1 MRPLLLLLVL
11 GCLIAPVRAAIE
23 AYEFDTPEME
33 ADYNQLVDE
42 LRCLVCQNQNLAG
55 SDADL
60 AQDLRR
66 ETYEMLQQGK
76 SRQQVVDFMVAR
88 YGDFVLYR
96 PQFKSSTY
104 LLWLG
109 PFALLVLVLV
119 IVTRRLRTAAKPV
132 EIDAAVLADAKKLL
146 EDDAAQGQ
154 AAAPE
159 DKDLGTA
166 RKEESDK

>member
-1 MRPLLLLLVL
+1 LIL
-11 GCLIAPVRAAIE
+11 GGLWLAPAQAAIE

-33 ADYNQLVDE
+33 ADYNNLVDE
-42 LRCLVCQNQNLAG
+42 LRCLVCQNQNLAE

-76 SRQQVVDFMVAR
+76 TPQQVVEFMVAR

-109 PFALLVLVLV
+109 PFLLLVVVLV
-119 IVTRRLRTAAKPV
+119 IVLRRLRAASKPV
-132 EIDAAVLADAKKLL
+132 EVDAAALADAKQLL
-146 EDDAAQGQ
+146 EKDAA
-154 AAAPE
+154 E
-159 DKDLGTA
+159 K
-166 RKEESDK
+166 

>member
-1 MRPLLLLLVL
+1 MKPLLMLLLIGFL
-11 GCLIAPVRAAIE
+11 MTPARAAIE
-23 AYEFDTPEME
+23 TYEFDSPEME

-76 SRQQVVDFMVAR
+76 SQQEVIEFMVAR

-109 PFALLVLVLV
+109 PFLLLIVVLV
-119 IVTRRLRTAAKPV
+119 IVVRRLRAAAKPV
-132 EIDAAVLADAKKLL
+132 EVDADALADARNLL
-146 EDDAAQGQ
+146 EQDE
-154 AAAPE
+154 PV
-159 DKDLGTA
+159 K
-166 RKEESDK
+166 KEESDK

>member
-1 MRPLLLLLVL
+1 MKRLLLLIMVGLWVVPL
-11 GCLIAPVRAAIE
+11 HAAIE
-23 AYEFDTPEME
+23 TYQFDSAEME
-33 ADYNQLVDE
+33 ADYKQLIEE

-60 AQDLRR
+60 ARDLRR

-76 SRQQVVDFMVAR
+76 SPQEVVDFMVAR

-109 PFALLVLVLV
+109 PFFLLLLVLYLV
-119 IVTRRLRTAAKPV
+119 VRRLRAADKPV
-132 EIDAAVLADAKKLL
+132 EVDAGAMAQAKQLL
-146 EDDAAQGQ
+146 EDNE
-154 AAAPE
+154 P
-159 DKDLGTA
+159 
-166 RKEESDK
+166 RK

>member
-1 MRPLLLLLVL
+1 MQ
-11 GCLIAPVRAAIE
+11 AAIE
-23 AYEFDTPEME
+23 TYQFDSAEME
-33 ADYNQLVDE
+33 ADYKQLVEE

-60 AQDLRR
+60 ARDLRR

-76 SRQQVVDFMVAR
+76 SQQEVVDFMVAR

-109 PFALLVLVLV
+109 PFLLLLLVLYLV
-119 IVTRRLRTAAKPV
+119 VRRLRAAAKPV
-132 EIDAAVLADAKKLL
+132 EVDAGAMAQAKQLL
-146 EDDAAQGQ
+146 ENNE
-154 AAAPE
+154 P
-159 DKDLGTA
+159 
-166 RKEESDK
+166 RK

>member
-1 MRPLLLLLVL
+1 LKTLIFLLVGGL
-11 GCLIAPVRAAIE
+11 WLAPAQAAIE
-23 AYEFDTPEME
+23 AYQFDSPQME
-33 ADYNQLVDE
+33 ADYNKLVAE
-42 LRCLVCQNQNLAG
+42 LRCLVCQNQNLAE

-76 SRQQVVDFMVAR
+76 TPQQVSEFMVAR

-109 PFALLVLVLV
+109 PFLLLVVVLV
-119 IVTRRLRTAAKPV
+119 IVGRRLRASAKPV
-132 EIDAAVLADAKKLL
+132 EVDADALADAKQLL
-146 EDDAAQGQ
+146 EKDT
-154 AAAPE
+154 PE
-159 DKDLGTA
+159 K
-166 RKEESDK
+166 